1 MKLKRGVLIAVEGID
16 GSGKSTLVNNLKETF
31 SKHNLATMATKE
43 PGGSKIGIA
52 LRTFLQERPIPL
64 CPKAEFLLFVADR
77 AQHFEEKIIPA
88 LNENKLVISDRMADS
103 SLAYNGYGRGLDRNM
118 IRTINTWAMNER
130 QPDLVVY
137 IRIPL
142 EIAITRIQER
152 GSLSTFEKEAQTFL
166 QKTVDGYEEIFSN
179 QKNVITVDG
188 TLSPE
193 EVTSYTLEVIHA
205 WLTKNNL
212 LKQ

>member
-1 MKLKRGVLIAVEGID
+1 MKLKRGVLITVEGID
-16 GSGKSTLVNNLKETF
+16 GSGKSTLVNNLNETF
-31 SKHNLATMATKE
+31 SKHNLATVITKE

-103 SLAYNGYGRGLDRNM
+103 SLAYNGYGRGLDRDM

-137 IRIPL
+137 VKIPL
-142 EIAITRIQER
+142 EIAVTRIQKR
-152 GSLSTFEKEAQTFL
+152 GSLSAFEKEAQNLL
-166 QKTVDGYEEIFSN
+166 QKAVDGYEKIFSN

-193 EVTSYTLEVIHA
+193 EVASYTLEVIHA
-205 WLTKNNL
+205 WLIKNNL
-212 LKQ
+212 LEQ